1 MDSEVKATVTIGM
14 PVYNSASTIRAAL
27 DSLLNQTRRD
37 FVLVISDNASTDDTE
52 AICREYVARD
62 DRIRYLR
69 QSTNLG
75 SAMNYR
81 CVLFEAHTPYFMWA
95 PGDDLWAP
103 TFIDRTVAFLEAHPD
118 YVCCQSRVLFTVN
131 GRVSHYSTGTYPL
144 SGDRDDNVAKFF
156 RKPDENGRIYGMF
169 RTNALQAVFPSC
181 SFFSLD
187 YAVVA
192 GTLKFGRHA
201 ELREVLM
208 VRDKTPVSN
217 YEGELRDKHRFFLWR
232 MFPLLYMSIYCVRRQ
247 FIPFSLRSCRALVR
261 LNLHAS
267 LSWNDRKRMRPLVGL
282 YRFVRRIGLRL
293 VGGRGRHLYAYK
305 DSQASAF
312 SATPASASC
321 QDPPDPVLPVRHWQM
336 PAPLAD
342 KPVRLAIIIVASDG
356 IDFTLALI
364 DSIAKAQ
371 DNIALEIII
380 CDLGIGDITPLLWSA
395 TDNIRCIRCHPS
407 LTYAA
412 AANIAVK
419 QATTPIIGFFDQKI
433 LVEPGAI
440 RELLKGMSDS
450 VALIGP
456 QALYRDRR
464 LCAAGGIF
472 ACNSVCGFGRFD
484 EPTRPIYMCARDV
497 DFCPHAY
504 LVRRELLA
512 NLDGFDE
519 AFATFE
525 MAQVDLALRARA
537 TGGRFLYWPAG
548 KIVTYAEQWDR
559 DGSSRPDAWL
569 RDLDR
574 LLDKYASQINHVH
587 DKPRDNKC
595 SGDWSRVRWTHT
607 N

>member
-14 PVYNSASTIRAAL
+14 PVHNVASTIRLAV
-27 DSLLNQTRRD
+27 DSILSQTRRD
-37 FVLVISDNASTDDTE
+37 FVLVVSDNASTDDTE

-75 SAMNYR
+75 IAMNFR

-95 PGDDLWAP
+95 AGDDLWAP
-103 TFIDRTVAFLEAHPD
+103 TFIERTVAFLEAHPD

-131 GRVSHYSTGTYPL
+131 GRASHYSTGTYPL
-144 SGDRDDNVAKFF
+144 SGNWGDNVARFLSG
-156 RKPDENGRIYGMF
+156 PDDNSRLYGMF
-169 RTNALQAVFPSC
+169 RTNALRAVFPSY

-187 YAVVA
+187 LAISA
-192 GTLKFGRHA
+192 ATLKFGRHA
-201 ELREVLM
+201 ELCDVLM
-208 VRDKTPVSN
+208 IRDATPASN
-217 YEGELRDKHRFFLWR
+217 YERHLQDEHRFFLWR
-232 MFPLLYMSIYCVRRQ
+232 MFPLLFMSIYCVRRR
-247 FIPFSLRSCRALVR
+247 FIPVSLRSCRALVW

-267 LSWNDRKRMRPLVGL
+267 LLWNDRKRMRPLIGL

-293 VGGRGRHLYAYK
+293 VGGRGM
-305 DSQASAF
+305 
-312 SATPASASC
+312 
-321 QDPPDPVLPVRHWQM
+321 PVPGGQHRIRRPQM
-336 PAPLAD
+336 PAPLAA
-342 KPVRLAIIIVASDG
+342 KPVRLAIIIVALDA

-380 CDLGIGDITPLLWSA
+380 CDLGIGDITSLLWRA

-419 QATTPIIGFFDQKI
+419 QANTPVIGFFDQKT

-450 VALIGP
+450 VELIGP
-456 QALYRDRR
+456 QALYSDRR
-464 LCAAGGIF
+464 LCAAGGIVD
-472 ACNSVCGFGRFD
+472 CNSVYGFGRFD
-484 EPTRPIYMCARDV
+484 EPTRPIYMRARDV

-504 LVRRELLA
+504 LARRELLA

-537 TGGRFLYWPAG
+537 TGGRFLYWPAA
-548 KIVTYAEQWDR
+548 KIVTYVEQWDR

-587 DKPRDNKC
+587 DTPRDNKYY
-595 SGDWSRVRWTHT
+595 GDWSRVRRTHT

>member
-1 MDSEVKATVTIGM
+1 MDSEVKATITIGM
-14 PVYNSASTIRAAL
+14 PVHNAASTIRAAI
-27 DSLLNQTRRD
+27 DSILSQTRRD
-37 FVLVISDNASTDDTE
+37 FVLVVSDNASSDDTE

-62 DRIRYLR
+62 DRIRYRR

-75 SAMNYR
+75 SAMNFR
-81 CVLFEAHTPYFMWA
+81 CVLLEAHTPYFVWA
-95 PGDDLWAP
+95 AGDDLWAP
-103 TFIDRTVAFLEAHPD
+103 TFIERTVAFLEAHPD

-144 SGDRDDNVAKFF
+144 SGDWGDNVARFL
-156 RKPDENGRIYGMF
+156 RHPDDNSRLYGMF
-169 RTNALQAVFPSC
+169 RTNALRAVFPSY
-181 SFFSLD
+181 SFFLLD
-187 YAVVA
+187 LAVSA
-192 GTLKFGRHA
+192 ATLKFGRHA
-201 ELREVLM
+201 ELCDVLM
-208 VRDKTPVSN
+208 SRDMTPYGN
-217 YEGELRDKHRFFLWR
+217 YERQLREEHRFFLWR

-247 FIPFSLRSCRALVR
+247 FIPVSLRSCRALVR
-261 LNLHAS
+261 SNLHVA
-267 LSWNDRKRMRPLVGL
+267 LAGMDRKRMRPLIGL

-293 VGGRGRHLYAYK
+293 VGGRGRHLDAYK
-305 DSQASAF
+305 DSQAPAF
-312 SATPASASC
+312 STTPASAC
-321 QDPPDPVLPVRHWQM
+321 QGPPDPVLPVRHWQM

-380 CDLGIGDITPLLWSA
+380 CDLGIGDITPLLWRAS
-395 TDNIRCIRCHPS
+395 DNIRCIRCDPS
-407 LTYAA
+407 TTYAA

-419 QATTPIIGFFDQKI
+419 QANTPIIGFFDQKT

-456 QALYRDRR
+456 QALYSDRR
-464 LCAAGGIF
+464 LCAAGGI
-472 ACNSVCGFGRFD
+472 ADCNSVYGFGRFD
-484 EPTRPIYMCARDV
+484 EPTRPIYMRARDV

-504 LVRRELLA
+504 LARRELLA

-548 KIVTYAEQWDR
+548 KIVTYVEQWDR

-574 LLDKYASQINHVH
+574 LLDKHASQINHVH
-587 DKPRDNKC
+587 DTPRDNKC